1 MSTKYLQT
9 LVLLAGMTI
18 GFACLAYDVH
28 RNDAYMV
35 IGAFAFLFLGY
46 FFLVKQKALFNWKT
60 WIWIGLGLRLIFI
73 ASGPALSDDFYR
85 FIWDGRVL
93 IEGENPYLVLPHDY
107 LESPDDAFAKK
118 LERDLYH
125 GLNSKHYYT
134 IYPPVNQCCF
144 AIAAFL
150 GDGNVNAELLYL
162 RLIILLGEAALL
174 FLLAK
179 ILSILQRPREDLV
192 WYALNPLVI
201 VELSGNL
208 HFEGM
213 VLLFLAAALLY
224 FIRGKWG
231 ASAVLFAL
239 AVGTKLLPL
248 MLLPALIPIL
258 KQRTAAYFGV
268 VLAGL
273 GLLFLPFMSQAL
285 FANWGSSLDLYFQK
299 FEFNASIYYLVRWV
313 GSLFLGYHPPIAVIG
328 PILSVI
334 SLLIILYIA
343 LKSKFSFFQKTV
355 LIYSVYL
362 LLTTTVHPWYLVS
375 LVFFTSLTKWRF
387 AALWSFLAVLSY
399 SHYANGG
406 FNENYWLIGLEYGA
420 LAAFMGYTF
429 FASRSKIITT

>member
-1 MSTKYLQT
+1 
-9 LVLLAGMTI
+9 
-18 GFACLAYDVH
+18 H
-28 RNDAYMV
+28 MV

-107 LESPDDAFAKK
+107 LESREDAFAKK

-150 GDGNVNAELLYL
+150 GDGNVKAELFYL
-162 RLIILLGEAALL
+162 RLIILLGEGALL
-174 FLLAK
+174 FLLAR

-231 ASAVLFAL
+231 ASGVLFAL

-248 MLLPALIPIL
+248 KLLPALIPIL
-258 KQRTAAYFGV
+258 KQRTAG
-268 VLAGL
+268 
-273 GLLFLPFMSQAL
+273 
-285 FANWGSSLDLYFQK
+285 
-299 FEFNASIYYLVRWV
+299 
-313 GSLFLGYHPPIAVIG
+313 
-328 PILSVI
+328 
-334 SLLIILYIA
+334 
-343 LKSKFSFFQKTV
+343 
-355 LIYSVYL
+355 
-362 LLTTTVHPWYLVS
+362 
-375 LVFFTSLTKWRF
+375 
-387 AALWSFLAVLSY
+387 
-399 SHYANGG
+399 
-406 FNENYWLIGLEYGA
+406 
-420 LAAFMGYTF
+420 
-429 FASRSKIITT
+429 